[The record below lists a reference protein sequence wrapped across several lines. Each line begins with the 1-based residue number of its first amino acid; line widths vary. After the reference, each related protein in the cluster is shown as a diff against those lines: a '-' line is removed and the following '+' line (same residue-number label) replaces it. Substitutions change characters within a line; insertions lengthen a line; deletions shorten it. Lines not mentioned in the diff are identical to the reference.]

1 MVSSGRTWGNAGV
14 PGIYVVLLYDL
25 LVALKLDA
33 PALLVGLG
41 VSRDELLAVDRRV
54 SMSLAQ
60 TVAERGVEMVGD
72 RGLGF
77 RYARAMSI
85 TLHGPVGLLALS
97 SASAQDALE
106 AACRFLGLRAPFL
119 EIHQA
124 RHADRAHLQ
133 LRSTRPLGVAH
144 DFIIEA
150 MLVGLAFMIE
160 QLLES
165 LPEGLEIHRRGPAPA
180 WLAALRD
187 DVGVP
192 VRFDQSEDAL
202 VFPLSA
208 LEARPRLADPQVAA
222 IAREQCEMEFRQW
235 RTEEDGVMAER
246 IRAALQDHAAPLPS
260 LEGMADRLAVSA
272 RTLKRHLQQAGLSYR
287 QLQDEERYRQACR
300 LLAKA
305 EKSISEVA
313 YHLGYND
320 VANFSKAFK
329 RWSGLTP
336 KGYREQHSRV

>member
-1 MVSSGRTWGNAGV
+1 MVSSGRPWGGAGV
-14 PGIYVVLLYDL
+14 PGIYVVLLYDV
-25 LVALKLDA
+25 LVSLKLDA
-33 PALLVGLG
+33 PALLIGLG

-60 TVAERGVEMVGD
+60 TVAERGVEMVGE

-97 SASAQDALE
+97 SASAQAALD

-119 EIHQA
+119 EIHQT
-124 RHADRAHLQ
+124 RQSGRAHLQ
-133 LRSTRPLGVAH
+133 LRSTRPLGIAH

-150 MLVGLAFMIE
+150 MLVGLVFMIE

-165 LPEGLEIHRRGPAPA
+165 LPQGLEIHRCGPAPA
-180 WLAALRD
+180 WLRALRKE
-187 DVGVP
+187 VGVP
-192 VRFDQSEDAL
+192 VCFDQEENAL

-222 IAREQCEMEFRQW
+222 IARQQCEMEFRQW
-235 RTEEDGVMAER
+235 RTEDEGVMARR
-246 IRAALQDHAAPLPS
+246 IRSALQDHPAPLPS
-260 LEGMADRLAVSA
+260 LQGMAERLAVSA

-287 QLQDEERYRQACR
+287 QLQDEERYQQARR
-300 LLAKA
+300 LLVQS
-305 EKSISEVA
+305 ENSISEVA
-313 YHLGYND
+313 YRLGYND

-329 RWSGLTP
+329 RWSGMTP
-336 KGYREQHSRV
+336 SAYREKR

>member
-1 MVSSGRTWGNAGV
+1 MVNSGRPWGNAGV

-25 LVALKLDA
+25 LASQELDA
-33 PALLVGLG
+33 PALLDGLG
-41 VSRDELLAVDRRV
+41 VSRDELLAPDRRV

-60 TVAERGVEMVGD
+60 TVAERGVAMVGE

-119 EIHQA
+119 EIEQVRKGEMA
-124 RHADRAHLQ
+124 YLK
-133 LRSTRPLGVAH
+133 LRNTVSLGVAEN
-144 DFIIEA
+144 FVMEA
-150 MLVGLAFMIE
+150 MLVGLAFMVE
-160 QLLES
+160 QLLEV
-165 LPEGLEIHRRGPAPA
+165 LPEGLEIHRRGAAPA
-180 WLAALRD
+180 YLAALKQ

-192 VRFDQSEDAL
+192 VRFEQADDAL

-208 LEARPRLADPQVAA
+208 LAARPRLADPQVAA
-222 IAREQCEMEFRQW
+222 IAREQCEMQIRQW
-235 RTEEDGVMAER
+235 RTGEEGVMAER
-246 IRAALQDHAAPLPS
+246 IRSALQDHPAPLPS
-260 LEGMADRLAVSA
+260 LETMAEQLAVSA

-287 QLQDEERYRQACR
+287 QLQDEERYRQAQR
-300 LLAKA
+300 LLGNR
-305 EKSISEVA
+305 ENSISEVA
-313 YHLGYND
+313 YSLGYND

-336 KGYREQHSRV
+336 KGYREQH